1 MLDLYMA
8 YKIKKPNS
16 YKLSSIYTL
25 EYDIRQRK
33 YKKLLNT
40 AISSW
45 SGFVYQGK
53 VGIYHVLKEIASCD
67 ESCDCTLQLDS
78 LDDFAIL
85 DGNANVISLH
95 QVKTYKSQTFGSYEK
110 AFKQLQD
117 GGEVLNCQN
126 LYFHLARKITNKT
139 TDSIEQDLFPVKIYM
154 YDNNPYCHVDG
165 IDEKI
170 ENLIINLMKLEEY
183 HPNDPSKATRDYAEK
198 VRKYLDDLVVK
209 KLFEIHQIIHDNL
222 QSETDA
228 AYTERI
234 KFSEF
239 IDILKKDLNQEN
251 LGDDYYLYQI
261 KYDICRYYQNYCLDE
276 DNELST
282 NDLERLNSIIIKFKQ
297 LNKEEIIT
305 FIKNIMPHRVFKFN
319 TLEDYKD
326 STPMED
332 EIKEVFLEAIKD
344 IKNTPKFTDKVLLQW
359 VSNNNLYSPTTI
371 NDGES
376 VKNKKKVC
384 KNIVKNALDNDLD
397 LLFESDK
404 LITAF
409 IEVDEIDSPTIIENI
424 DHNNGRIH
432 IMQWKKVSLISMEN
446 AKREIDG

>member
-1 MLDLYMA
+1 MA

-25 EYDIRQRK
+25 EHDIRQRK
-33 YKKLLNT
+33 YKKLLDT

-53 VGIYHVLKEIASCD
+53 VGIYHVLKEIANCD
-67 ESCDCTLQLDS
+67 ESSNYTLQLDS

-85 DGNANVISLH
+85 DGDAQVVSLH
-95 QVKTYKSQTFGSYEK
+95 QVKTYKIQTFATYKK
-110 AFKQLQD
+110 AFEQLQE
-117 GGEVLNCQN
+117 GGEVINCQN
-126 LYFHLARKITNKT
+126 LYFHLARKITNKSI
-139 TDSIEQDLFPVKIYM
+139 DSIEEDFSPIKVYK
-154 YDNNPYCHVDG
+154 YDNDTYCSVDN
-165 IDEKI
+165 IDFKI
-170 ENLIINLMKLEEY
+170 ESLIIILMSSY
-183 HPNDPSKATRDYAEK
+183 HMNDPSKASADYATK
-198 VRKYLDDLVVK
+198 VRISLDDLVVK
-209 KLFEIHQIIHDNL
+209 KLFEIHKIIHDNL

-228 AYTERI
+228 AYTQRI
-234 KFSEF
+234 EFSEF
-239 IDILKKDLNQEN
+239 IDILKKDLNQKN
-251 LGDDYYLYQI
+251 LGGDYYLYQI

-297 LNKEEIIT
+297 LNKEEIIS
-305 FIKNIMPHRVFKFN
+305 FIKNIMPHRVFKFH
-319 TLEDYKD
+319 TLADYKD
-326 STPMED
+326 STPIED
-332 EIKEVFLEAIKD
+332 EIKEVFLKAINY
-344 IKNTPKFTDKVLLQW
+344 IQNTLKFTDKVLLQW

-376 VKNKKKVC
+376 DKNKKKVC

-397 LLFESDK
+397 VLFESDK

-409 IEVDEIDSPTIIENI
+409 IEVDEIASPTIIENI
-424 DHNNGRIH
+424 DHDNGRNH

-446 AKREIDG
+446 AKGEIDD